1 VRKLSL
7 VALVAL
13 ASCGYL
19 GPQEGTEIYRPP
31 GLADAPEAYDGK
43 QLYMRDCAWCHG
55 GEGEGTR
62 YGPDIISGTNGPAS
76 VHFMISSGRMPI
88 SSTDERVERGDSA
101 YTPEQIDKIVEFT
114 STFEHEGPDVPGI
127 NPDVAGLP
135 HGGELYLEHC
145 AACHATTG
153 IGGALTE
160 QGYSPDQD
168 ETSSI
173 VAPSLYPPTEL
184 EVAEAIRVGPGTM
197 PVFSEGTLDDEDVD
211 AIVRYVSYLES
222 SGDRG
227 GAPIGRVGPVLE
239 GAVGWIVGL
248 GLLLFLIRWMGTKRG
263 EL

>member
-1 VRKLSL
+1 MRRLAVLSL
-7 VALVAL
+7 IAL
-13 ASCGYL
+13 AACSYGQD
-19 GPQEGTEIYRPP
+19 PGTEIYRPP
-31 GLADAPEAYDGK
+31 GLAAAPETYDGK

-55 GEGEGTR
+55 GTGEGTR
-62 YGPDIISGTNGPAS
+62 YAPDIVSGTNGPAS
-76 VHFMISSGRMPI
+76 VHFMLSSGRMPI
-88 SSTDERVERGDSA
+88 SSTDQRVERGDPI
-101 YTPEQIDKIVEFT
+101 YTPEQIDEIVGFT
-114 STFEHEGPDVPGI
+114 RTFDHEGPDVPTI
-127 NPDVAGLP
+127 NPDVAQLT

-160 QGYSPDQD
+160 QGYSPEQD
-168 ETSSI
+168 ETSSL
-173 VAPSLYPPTEL
+173 VAPSLYPPTGL

-211 AIVRYVSYLES
+211 AIVRYVSYLEHGS
-222 SGDRG
+222 VDRG

-248 GLLLFLIRWMGTKRG
+248 GLLLLLIRWMGTKRG